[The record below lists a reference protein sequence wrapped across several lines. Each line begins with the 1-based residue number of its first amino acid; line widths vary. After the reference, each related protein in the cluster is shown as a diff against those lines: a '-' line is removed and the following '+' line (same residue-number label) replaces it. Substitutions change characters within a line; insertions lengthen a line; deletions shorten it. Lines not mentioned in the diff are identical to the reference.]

1 MESVRYRSSCHTRWR
16 FSNGNRSSKTLQA
29 IAWYAEKGIDFVDA
43 YNAAWLLRHGTT
55 TICSFDR
62 KHFARLEGIVLQVPE
77 PAHG

>member
-1 MESVRYRSSCHTRWR
+1 M
-16 FSNGNRSSKTLQA
+16 QA

-43 YNAAWLLRHGTT
+43 YNAAWLLRHGMT